1 MSQQR
6 QKRVLITKELEGQ
19 QISYARM
26 LGLDPIIEPAL
37 EFEFPEYWDYVLKE
51 INEHPMAGW
60 VITSRNA
67 VRALEKLMDA
77 GLGVLDDQIIYAV
90 GPKTKKALEDLGLT
104 AEIPLNANAESLA
117 KYIVERDEVK
127 SAIYF
132 AGNRSREVLGDEL
145 EKNEIDVSRVEVYK
159 THLRDIDPPDKTI
172 DGILFYSPSGVQA
185 YEDSVGF
192 GEMNEEIRLFAI
204 GPTTADRLR
213 ESVDR
218 EVHIAERPGTE
229 PLLRKVADVLESR
242 F

>member
-1 MSQQR
+1 MNQQR
-6 QKRVLITKELEGQ
+6 QKQVLITKDLEGQ

-51 INEHPMAGW
+51 INERPMAGW
-60 VITSRNA
+60 VVTSRNA
-67 VRALEKLMDA
+67 VRALEKLMEA
-77 GLGVLDDQIIYAV
+77 GLGVLDDQVIYAV
-90 GPKTKKALEDLGLT
+90 GPKTKRALEDIGLN

-117 KYIVERDEVK
+117 KYIIERDEIK

-132 AGNRSREVLGDEL
+132 AGNRSRETLCDEL
-145 EKNEIDVSRVEVYK
+145 EKNDIEVSRVEVYK
-159 THLRDIDPPDKTI
+159 TNLRDIDPPERTI

-192 GEMNEEIRLFAI
+192 EELDDGIRLFAI

-218 EVHIAERPGTE
+218 EVHIAERAGTE